1 MTWRYGLMGAVALGI
16 WLTVSLAAGYIAAQ
30 PEIFSSTADAKDYI
44 AGASYRLPTYTWIVS
59 AFGRTGTV
67 ALQVAVY
74 VMAVVG
80 MYAASGRAW
89 VALVLA
95 ANVTLVSLTHHGL
108 TEVLAVG
115 AMVAAVYGASRRQW
129 WLVSVAVAIVIMLR
143 PIVPLPLDS
152 YAQMA
157 EINRQRF
164 MAQVASCQHVFGPVG
179 AYVYVART
187 NLVNG
192 MLAVSNFGPAWARVV
207 MLVYNCA
214 LWVAAVACWRRANPW
229 ALGLV
234 AILVA
239 QSAITSAQGDRVL
252 LLAVPLVLW
261 GWWGNRANKQLL

>member
-1 MTWRYGLMGAVALGI
+1 MTWRYTLMGAVALGI
-16 WLTVSLAAGYIAAQ
+16 WLVVSLAAGYITAQ
-30 PEIFSSTADAKDYI
+30 PDIFSSTADAKDYI

-59 AFGRTGTV
+59 VFGRMGTV

-74 VMAVVG
+74 VVAVVWL
-80 MYAASGRAW
+80 YAAAGRAW
-89 VALVLA
+89 VALALA
-95 ANVTLVSLTHHGL
+95 VNVTLVSLTHHGL

-115 AMVAAVYGASRRQW
+115 GVCADVYGASVKKW
-129 WLVSVAVAIVIMLR
+129 WLVSVAIAVVIMLR

-157 EINRQRF
+157 EINRRRF
-164 MAQVASCQHVFGPVG
+164 MAQVASCQHVFGSIG

-192 MLAVSNFGPAWARVV
+192 MLAVSNFGPAWVRVG

-214 LWVAAVACWRRANPW
+214 LWVMAIACWRRANPW
-229 ALGLV
+229 VVGIVAVLV
-234 AILVA
+234 V

-261 GWWGNRANKQLL
+261 GWWSNRAN